1 MLITPISVQIDEH
14 MKAREGMTKHFNR
27 ELEKIL
33 NNNHHKD
40 TYWILGK
47 VKIESKKGKNIIRPF
62 LQACDEKPGL
72 IKETFVYEVDNRR
85 GVKTLLW
92 VMHPGDVLSFPTLGK
107 SICVA
112 DGKKGS
118 KILLPR

>member
-1 MLITPISVQIDEH
+1 MASKIHAERKELE
-14 MKAREGMTKHFNR
+14 KHFNA

-33 NNNHHKD
+33 NQNANKD

-47 VKIESKKGKNIIRPF
+47 VRFPDELGGKVARTF

-72 IKETFVYEVDNRR
+72 IRDTFVYEVDNKK

-92 VMHPGDVLSFPTLGK
+92 LMNPDGTLRLPTLNK
-107 SICVA
+107 TIQAMPAKRQNVIA
-112 DGKKGS
+112 
-118 KILLPR
+118 I